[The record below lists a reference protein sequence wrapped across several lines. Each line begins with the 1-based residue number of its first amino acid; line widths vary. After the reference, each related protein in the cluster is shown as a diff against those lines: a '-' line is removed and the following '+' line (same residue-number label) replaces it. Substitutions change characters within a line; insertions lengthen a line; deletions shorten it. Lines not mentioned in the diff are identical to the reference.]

1 MDVSWFS
8 RPSTQARRQQ
18 TRCLRRACFLVRSL
32 PSSLCPRIGKRAE
45 RALLRVSFMRALILS
60 MRVPPSWH
68 QHLPK
73 APSPRTITFR
83 IRFQH
88 MNLGRRN
95 IHFVTLTFQ
104 KTWLPGWFS
113 HMIPVLF
120 QENMQLPGYL
130 ESSCISKNVLVLC
143 LPQGVHEE
151 SKKVIQALFQPQKSE
166 TRKQL

>member
-8 RPSTQARRQQ
+8 DPAHRQGAS
-18 TRCLRRACFLVRSL
+18 RHSVSGEPASCFIAAI
-32 PSSLCPRIGKRAE
+32 SSLSSHWQESRESSLG
-45 RALLRVSFMRALILS
+45 VSFMRALILS

-83 IRFQH
+83 VRFQH

-104 KTWLPGWFS
+104 KTRLPGRFS

-120 QENMQLPGYL
+120 QENMQLTGYL
-130 ESSCISKNVLVLC
+130 ESSCISKNVISAM
-143 LPQGVHEE
+143 PTSGSSWRIEE
-151 SKKVIQALFQPQKSE
+151 GDASTFPATKVGD
-166 TRKQL
+166 